1 MMGFRMIG
9 SGPMRPAERKPLK
22 SFALLVDLGVASF
35 VLVRVT
41 LWIVPVF
48 LDKRNDPR
56 NHTN

>member
-35 VLVRVT
+35 VLVRDVM
-41 LWIVPVF
+41 
-48 LDKRNDPR
+48 KRASTR
-56 NHTN
+56 EC